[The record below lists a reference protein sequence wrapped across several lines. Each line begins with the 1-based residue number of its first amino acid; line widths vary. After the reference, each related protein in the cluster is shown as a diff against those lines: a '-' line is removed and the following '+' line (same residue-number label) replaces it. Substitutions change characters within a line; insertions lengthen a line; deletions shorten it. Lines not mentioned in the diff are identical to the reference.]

1 MKSID
6 KQIKE
11 LRQALTDAA
20 VKSALLRAHAITLK
34 ATNPEDTTLSDTA
47 EGIKNDLDLALDILN
62 GGRDEEVCRNFL

>member
-11 LRQALTDAA
+11 LRQALTDAT
-20 VKSALLRAHAITLK
+20 VKSALLRAHATALK
-34 ATNPEDTTLSDTA
+34 ATNPENMTLSDMA

-62 GGRDEEVCRNFL
+62 GGLR